1 MSNQLLN
8 SSAVAQR
15 LGISLET
22 LHRIRRTNPEFPKA
36 IQLGGPRSRLLW
48 RAADL
53 DRFVMS
59 VAA

>member
-1 MSNQLLN
+1 MTSQLLN
-8 SSAVAQR
+8 SAAVAAK
-15 LGISLET
+15 LGISIET

-53 DRFVMS
+53 DSFVMS